1 MMNQQTLTHFRQ
13 RLLDMDRSITEDVG
27 AMREQTLQPSGGQTA
42 GEISNAPMHL
52 GDRGTEEYLNQLS
65 TTLLSNEESLVNE
78 VRDALA
84 RIDAGVYGNCE
95 ECGREIA
102 HERLEALPFTN
113 LCIHCASKSSRPTAN
128 LNTGRPRNPDD
139 TLAPEG
145 EMGESRRSTQGQFR
159 ESPMQISQEGQRADS
174 DSHAVGTPG
183 RETRGVGWLAA
194 MLAVAIPWCPS
205 WRIAWARATMKNR
218 KRSQSSGP
226 VTGAE

>member
-113 LCIHCASKSSRPTAN
+113 LCIQCASKSSRPTAN

-183 RETRGVGWLAA
+183 GGDAWGGLAGSNVG
-194 MLAVAIPWCPS
+194 
-205 WRIAWARATMKNR
+205 
-218 KRSQSSGP
+218 SGDP
-226 VTGAE
+226 VVSELENSMGAGNYEEPQEEPIERPRDRR